1 MLRQKNR
8 PKLVLSLIVGLIVI
22 ILFFWADARF
32 FSNSALS
39 PVQAPHSA
47 QSTTGSHVPPVQSPE
62 AHIDAQRQIQLVNDD
77 LLKQPISNNS
87 TLAQEEVTKLEELHH
102 QLNQQQSMLQA
113 QHEDANQLIQ
123 LKQEQIKLLEAQLN

>member
-8 PKLVLSLIVGLIVI
+8 PKLLLSLVVGLIVS
-22 ILFFWADARF
+22 ILFFWADQWF
-32 FSNSALS
+32 FSHSTLS
-39 PVQAPHSA
+39 PVEAPHSA
-47 QSTTGSHVPPVQSPE
+47 QSTTASDVSPAQSPE
-62 AHIDAQRQIQLVNDD
+62 AHLDAQPPIQLVNND

-87 TLAQEEVTKLEELHH
+87 VLAQEEVAKLEELQH
-102 QLNQQQSMLQA
+102 QLDQQQSMLQA